1 MVSLRQE
8 RPFMTVKKLVLGIT
22 AAAATTIIVAAASC
36 RSRGQQV
43 HNPRTNNKADKV
55 VNSDEELKKTLTP
68 EQYRVTQ
75 KCGTELPFTGKYYNF
90 KGKGKYLCVVCGNEL
105 FSSDTKYDSGTGWP
119 SFYRSA
125 DPNGI
130 TERQDSSLYMTRTEL
145 RCARCGAHLG
155 HVFED
160 GPAPTGL
167 RYCIN
172 SAALNFLPDPNDK

>member
-1 MVSLRQE
+1 
-8 RPFMTVKKLVLGIT
+8 MTAKTLIFLMT
-22 AAAATTIIVAAASC
+22 AAGAVIITASC
-36 RSRGQQV
+36 RSNRHDSKKNSAVPLNSAQTGGNMTDKLIKSDQQWK
-43 HNPRTNNKADKV
+43 NP
-55 VNSDEELKKTLTP
+55 LTS

-90 KGKGKYLCVVCGNEL
+90 KGKGKYVCVVCSNEL

-119 SFYRSA
+119 SFYKPA
-125 DPNGI
+125 DPNNI
-130 TERQDSSLYMTRTEL
+130 DEQKDTSLFMTRTEV

-155 HVFED
+155 HVFDD

-172 SAALNFLPDPNDK
+172 SAALDFVPDPNDK